1 MTSTAIADLRRD
13 YKRAALSEVEVDP
26 DPFAQFAAWFAQ
38 ARAAQLVE
46 PNAMI
51 LATVSP
57 EGQPSARAVLLKGLD
72 ERGFVFYSNYASQKG
87 SDLAANPRAALLFYW
102 AELERQ
108 VRLEG
113 TVSRIGREETA
124 RYFQSRPRGSQ
135 LGALASRQSAVVPDG
150 EFLAAAFAAVEARYA
165 GAAVPVP
172 DDWGGYRLAPTVFEF
187 WQGRPNRLHD
197 RLRYRAGATDGG
209 WIIERLSP

>member
-1 MTSTAIADLRRD
+1 MTSTAIADLRRE
-13 YKRAALSEVEVDP
+13 YKRAALAEGDAHR

-57 EGQPSARAVLLKGLD
+57 GGQPSARTVLLKGFD
-72 ERGFVFYSNYASQKG
+72 ERGFVYYSNYASQKG
-87 SDLAANPRAALLFYW
+87 RDLAANPRAALLFYW
-102 AELERQ
+102 GELERQ

-113 TVSRIGREETA
+113 EVSRIGRDETE

-135 LGALASRQSAVVPDG
+135 LGALASRQSTVVSDG
-150 EFLAAAFAAVEARYA
+150 EFLAAAFAEAEATYA
-165 GAAVPVP
+165 GGAVPVP
-172 DDWGGYRLAPTVFEF
+172 DDWGGYRLAPSVFEF

-197 RLRYRAGATDGG
+197 RLRYRAGAPGGG
-209 WIIERLSP
+209 WVIERLAP